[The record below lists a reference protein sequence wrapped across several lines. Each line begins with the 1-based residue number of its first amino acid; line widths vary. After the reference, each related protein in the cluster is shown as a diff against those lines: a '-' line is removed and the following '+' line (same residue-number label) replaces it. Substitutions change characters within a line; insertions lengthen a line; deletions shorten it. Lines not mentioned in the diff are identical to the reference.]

1 MGVGLAII
9 KRPLLIQDAASLP
22 LMDRSVAHARLVL
35 GQQVPGEVAAQVA
48 PHGVDV
54 IRAVLGVVVLDEQA
68 RTAERVIVAGA
79 WLDRPGPPEAHL
91 VESGVGDVGPG
102 WLATAEAARSTY

>member
-1 MGVGLAII
+1 
-9 KRPLLIQDAASLP
+9 
-22 LMDRSVAHARLVL
+22 VAHARVVL

-54 IRAVLGVVVLDEQA
+54 IGPVLGVVVLDEQA

-79 WLDRPGPPEAHL
+79 SLDRPGPPEAHL
-91 VESGVGDVGPG
+91 VESGVGDVGLGLVGDGGGRPIDVLPEQRHEQLTLQPVQPCVG
-102 WLATAEAARSTY
+102 DAERLLR